1 MEERIK
7 KLLEHIINTAKISG
21 KEDIEMAAS
30 VFLGAIENDCI
41 DEFANKCEDFT
52 KEKVSE
58 IIFLND
64 VERMMKL
71 N

>member
-21 KEDIEMAAS
+21 KEDIEIAAS
-30 VFLGAIENDCI
+30 VFLGSIENNCVN
-41 DEFANKCEDFT
+41 EFADECEIFT
-52 KEKVSE
+52 QKKVKE
-58 IIFLND
+58 IIFIND
-64 VERMMKL
+64 VERMINL